1 MLNPRGNNVLLVTR
15 MRRIAELKK
24 TAFEKKGFDG
34 YLVFNAANL
43 LYFTGFPGASDL
55 LTPREGDTVIYVY
68 GVNYEQAKVE
78 GKDFRVEL
86 VKREENLMAKIA
98 READDCGIR
107 KLAVDVLGVESW
119 RSLTKG
125 AKGKT
130 ALSVKPGFVSELRMV
145 KDEEEIELMR
155 KAAELTNEGMKTA
168 YEVLSPGMK
177 EYEVAAEVEYAMRK
191 RGSYGT
197 AFDTAV
203 SSGPSSAFPHGG
215 CSDREIRAGDLVV
228 VDFGAVYK
236 NYRSDMT
243 RTLVAGKPSEKQK
256 KIYEIVKVAQQQ
268 AFEAI
273 RAKAKACDV
282 DGVARRIIQ
291 DAGYGEFFVH
301 GLGHGVGLE
310 IHEPPILNS
319 SSKDVLTA
327 GNVVTDEPGIY
338 LHGYGGVRIEDT
350 VLVQKDDAEKLT
362 KGPYS
367 LVAE

>member
-1 MLNPRGNNVLLVTR
+1 MLNPRENRVLQVTS
-15 MRRIAELKK
+15 MRRTAALKK
-24 TAFEKKGFDG
+24 TAFEKKGFNG
-34 YLVFNAANL
+34 YLVFNSANL
-43 LYFTGFPGASDL
+43 LYFTGFPGASAL
-55 LTPREGDTVIYVY
+55 LTPRDGESVIYVY
-68 GVNYEQAKVE
+68 GVNYEQAKAE
-78 GKDFRVEL
+78 GKGFRVDL
-86 VKREENLMAKIA
+86 VKRDENLMAKIA
-98 READDCGIR
+98 RQADDYEIR
-107 KLAVDVLGVESW
+107 KLALDGLGVESW
-119 RSLTKG
+119 RSLTKEV
-125 AKGKT
+125 KGKT
-130 ALSVKPGFVSELRMV
+130 VLSLKPSFVSELRIV
-145 KDEEEIELMR
+145 KDEVEIELMR
-155 KAAELTNEGMKTA
+155 RAAELTNDGMKTA

-215 CSDREIRAGDLVV
+215 CSDRAIRAGDLVV

-236 NYRSDMT
+236 FYRSDMT

-256 KIYEIVKVAQQQ
+256 KLFEIVKVAQQQ

-310 IHEPPILNS
+310 IHEPPVLNS
-319 SSKDVLTA
+319 SSKDVLTS

-338 LHGYGGVRIEDT
+338 LPGYGGVRIEDT
-350 VLVQKDDAEKLT
+350 VLVQEYGAEKLT

-367 LVAE
+367 LVSE